1 MKFLPSVSFLLF
13 SFFSIPAWSQISSK
27 QGASKSIGISP
38 QQLVEPVKPVSSNR
52 GNTPGYNAA
61 STPSS
66 ALPNTPNSSLPNTP
80 KNKAVNNGQIRLIW
94 GKPLTYKADEST
106 PAITYLNL
114 KEGVYNRKNHSLPEF
129 CKLVQLNAE
138 SNSATA
144 SITNPKYEPL
154 TEAEVKALD
163 SNKKWVASDIVPHT
177 KVMSAR
183 KAFYISIS
191 FIPVRKNE
199 LTNTYEKLV
208 SFGLDINQTKRAI
221 RATKHNPV
229 IFANSSV
236 LDSGTWFR
244 IGVTSDGI
252 YKLNAAFFVK
262 AGIDT
267 TKLIPANIRIYGN
280 GGAML
285 PQANNVYRPD
295 DLIQN
300 AIYVQGQTDT
310 SFKKNDYVLF
320 YGQSPN
326 VWAYSSSDG
335 RFHHTVNVYSDTAF
349 YFLNIDLGPGKR
361 IAKETSLTTTPTNTV
376 STFDDYAYHELDG
389 VNLIQSGSEWMGEFF
404 ETTTQYNF
412 SFPFENISNSG
423 PVYVNTQIASRNCN
437 ASSSY
442 TIYSGATGV
451 TTTIGPGTCGFDE
464 TYAIDTPTATYT
476 YTPTPGSSIVPVTI
490 TKQTPS
496 AVGWLY
502 YIETNVRRQLIFP
515 SNQTQ
520 MEFRDIKSVGAGNT
534 SLFTISST
542 TPIQVW
548 DVTNPQNADSVSF
561 LSHGGGTYSFDLPS
575 DTLKQ
580 YIAFTNTGNSFL
592 TPVYFG
598 KVANQNLHGMP
609 QADMIIVSNPLFMTQ
624 AKQLAMF
631 HLSHD
636 NLKVN
641 VVTTQEVYN
650 EFSSGVQDPT
660 AIRDFVRM
668 FYDRATNYASMPKYL
683 LLMGGGSYDPKH
695 RIQSNTNY
703 VVAYES
709 EDSFD
714 PAGGTYVSDDYFA
727 LLDSS
732 VSTPPEDGSY
742 LLDIAVGRLT
752 VDNVTEAQACVNKV
766 MIYETPTGQSAAA
779 STSCCNTQNQ
789 YTLGNWR
796 NTICFIAH
804 DGESNA
810 FESASEE
817 MADSIESKFKNLN
830 VNKIYLDAYPMVQTP
845 GGARY
850 PAVNVAIDNQMNQG
864 LLLYN
869 YEGHGG
875 PVGLAYER
883 VLDASDINLWT
894 NLYAM
899 PLFFNGSCAF
909 GEWDDPAVTSGGQ
922 LSVTLP
928 TGGVISMISATRA
941 VFLGGNATLNEAF
954 IDSLYSTL
962 PDGTLS
968 RIGDIL
974 TKSKNNEIDG
984 VLGSVNNLC
993 YSLIGDP
1000 AVRLN
1005 YPKYNIQ
1012 TTAITTPS
1020 HDTLKSLAK
1029 VTISGNVEDN
1039 SGNIIT
1045 SFNGL
1050 LYPTIYDKP
1059 DSITTLANLGPGD
1072 PGPTGYGPSYPI
1084 TFGIQNS
1091 ELYRGLISV
1100 NQGKFT
1106 FTFVMP
1112 KDILYYYG
1120 PSLGKISYYAQNGTS
1135 DAAGNESIVVGGT
1148 SPTAHNNGIGPKL
1161 RLYMNDSNFAF
1172 DGLTNQN
1179 PSLYAVVFDSNGIN
1193 TTGTSIGHDITAVL
1207 DNNTANT
1214 YDITSYYQPSLN
1226 SYQKGTITFPFSSLS
1241 NGTHNLSLRVW
1252 NVYDNTSVT
1261 TTEFNVE
1268 PQSNLQLQHVLN
1280 YPDPFTTH
1288 TQFFFEINQVCDQM
1302 DVQIQI
1308 FSVSGKLVRNIL
1320 TSVKT
1325 DSFRSEPI
1333 DWDGKDDYG
1342 DRIARGVYIYHLKV
1356 RTSNGTTADTYQK
1369 LVIL

>member
-1 MKFLPSVSFLLF
+1 MKFSPSVSFLLF
-13 SFFSIPAWSQISSK
+13 LFFSIPAWSQVGSK
-27 QGASKSIGISP
+27 QGVSKSIVMPS
-38 QQLVEPVKPVSSNR
+38 QQAVGPLKPVSSTPVNA
-52 GNTPGYNAA
+52 PGYSAA
-61 STPSS
+61 TTSS
-66 ALPNTPNSSLPNTP
+66 PGLPNTSNSALLNTP
-80 KNKAVNNGQIRLIW
+80 KNKAVNNGQIKLIW
-94 GKPLTYKADEST
+94 GKPRTYKADESAPT
-106 PAITYLNL
+106 ITYLNL
-114 KEGVYNRKNHSLPEF
+114 KQGVYNRKNHSLPEF
-129 CKLVQLNAE
+129 CRLVQLTAE
-138 SNSATA
+138 SNDATA
-144 SITNPKYEPL
+144 SIINAKYEPL
-154 TEAEVKALD
+154 TETELKALD
-163 SNKKWVASDIVPHT
+163 SNKKWVASEIVPML
-177 KVMSAR
+177 KVISAR
-183 KAFYISIS
+183 KAFYLNIS
-191 FIPVRKNE
+191 FIPVRKNA

-208 SFGLDINQTKRAI
+208 SFGLDIHQSKRAV
-221 RATKHNPV
+221 REAKHNPV
-229 IFANSSV
+229 VFADSSV
-236 LDSGTWFR
+236 LRRGTWFR
-244 IGVTSDGI
+244 IGVASDGI
-252 YKLNAAFFVK
+252 YKLDAAFFVK

-267 TKLIPANIRIYGN
+267 AKLLPANIRIYGN

-326 VWAYSSSDG
+326 IWAYSSSDS
-335 RFHHTVNVYSDTAF
+335 RFHHTVNVYSDTTF

-361 IAKETSLTTTPTNTV
+361 IVKEASLTITPTNTV
-376 STFDDYAYHELDG
+376 NTFDDYAYHELDG
-389 VNLIQSGSEWMGEFF
+389 TNLLQSGMDWVGEPF

-412 SFPFENISNSG
+412 SFPFANISSSG
-423 PVYVNTQIASRNCN
+423 PVYVNASIVSINCSAEGYYSV
-437 ASSSY
+437 ASGSTSVTDIISS
-442 TIYSGATGV
+442 V
-451 TTTIGPGTCGFDE
+451 PCCFDCDP
-464 TYAIDTPTATYT
+464 YAASNSISYT
-476 YTPTPGSSIVPVTI
+476 YTPTSGSGTVPVTV

-496 AVGWLY
+496 AEGWLY
-502 YIETNVRRQLIFP
+502 YIETNVRRQLTFP

-534 SLFTISST
+534 SLFNISST

-548 DVTNPQNADSVSF
+548 DVTNPQNVDSVSF
-561 LSHGGGTYSFDLPS
+561 LTHGGGTYSFELLS

-580 YIAFTNTGNSFL
+580 YIAFTNTSGSFL

-598 KVANQNLHGMP
+598 KVANQNLHALP

-624 AKQLAMF
+624 AQQLASF
-631 HLSHD
+631 HKSQD
-636 NLKVN
+636 NLNVN
-641 VVTTQEVYN
+641 VVSTQEVYN

-668 FYDRATNYASMPKYL
+668 FYDRATNYANMPKYL
-683 LLMGGGSYDPKH
+683 LLFGGGSYDPKH
-695 RIQSNTNY
+695 RIESNTNF

-727 LLDSS
+727 LLDTS
-732 VSTPPEDGSY
+732 VTTPPDGGSY
-742 LLDIAVGRLT
+742 LLDLSVGRLT
-752 VDNVTEAQACVNKV
+752 VNNTTEAQACVNKV
-766 MIYETPTGQSAAA
+766 MIYETPTGQSAAV

-796 NTICFIAH
+796 NTVCFIAH
-804 DGESNA
+804 DGDDNG
-810 FESASEE
+810 FEGYSEQ
-817 MADSIESKFKNLN
+817 MADTVEKNFKNLN

-845 GGARY
+845 GGDRY

-883 VLDASDINLWT
+883 VLDVSDINSWT

-899 PLFFNGSCAF
+899 PLFFNGSCNF
-909 GEWDDPAVTSGGQ
+909 GEWDNPGVTSGGQ

-941 VFLGGNATLNEAF
+941 VYEGGNGTLNISF
-954 IDSLYSTL
+954 IDSLYSKL
-962 PDGTLS
+962 PDGTLP

-974 TKSKNNEIDG
+974 TLAKNATNGD
-984 VLGSVNNLC
+984 VVNNLC

-1000 AVRLN
+1000 AVRLD

-1012 TTAITTPS
+1012 TTAIATAS

-1039 SGNIIT
+1039 SGNVIT

-1059 DSITTLANLGPGD
+1059 DSITTLANLGPGN

-1120 PSLGKISYYAQNGTS
+1120 PSLGKISYYAQNGTT
-1135 DAAGNESIVVGGT
+1135 DASGNESIVVGGT

-1161 RLYMNDSNFAF
+1161 RLFMNDSNFAF

-1179 PSLYAVVFDSNGIN
+1179 PSLYAIVFDSNGIN
-1193 TTGTSIGHDITAVL
+1193 TSGTSIGHDITAVL
-1207 DNNTANT
+1207 DNNTSNT

-1226 SYQKGTITFPFSSLS
+1226 SYQKGTITFPFTSLS
-1241 NGTHNLSLRVW
+1241 NGAHTLSLRVW
-1252 NVYDNTSVT
+1252 NVYDNTSMA

-1356 RTSNGTTADTYQK
+1356 RTSTGTTADTYQK